1 MASCKITPRNERDL
15 SPYGTLTKNKIHWIL
30 LQGSVKPA
38 GAPFTIG
45 WTARVRSLNDC
56 RIDGY
61 LAVIDFLKDRIALA
75 DARIS
80 DAVKKN
86 PDAVLINTIPGVG
99 NYPALVITSCIDGI
113 DRFFRSEKLS
123 EYAGL
128 VPSVRSSGETAHY
141 GRITRRGNP
150 LLGWIM
156 TGCIHSHARHAKD
169 SDVAEFYRR
178 LAEGNRQGGSCR
190 SLKDA
195 ARHLLDAQGREG
207 IRHKSWSGIQSR
219 VIIGGKSRPSK
230 CGHVLTKG

>member
-56 RIDGY
+56 WIDGY

-86 PDAVLINTIPGVG
+86 PDAVPINTIPGVG

-113 DRFFRSEKLS
+113 GRFFRSEKLS

-178 LAEGNRQGGSCR
+178 LAKKRGTG
-190 SLKDA
+190 KA
-195 ARHLLDAQGREG
+195 AVAAASKML
-207 IRHKSWSGIQSR
+207 R
-219 VIIGGKSRPSK
+219 VIYWMLKEERGFVTNHGQEYSRGLSLGESPV
-230 CGHVLTKG
+230 HLNAVMF